1 MNCCNKGNHD
11 TQSKSKWM
19 WICGFSVATFLLAF
33 FVFKVSLGSIFF
45 YAILLACPVMHL
57 LMMKGMGHGDKK

>member
-1 MNCCNKGNHD
+1 MNCCNK
-11 TQSKSKWM
+11 WF
-19 WICGFSVATFLLAF
+19 WICGLSVIAFLLAF
-33 FVFKVSLGSIFF
+33 FVLKISLASIFF